1 MSRRCFWLRGLVGG
15 AILLAAVPASAQDQ
29 SALVANQELRI
40 QQLEG
45 QIRALNGE
53 LEQMSHQ
60 VRQMTDRLD
69 KLVADI
75 DFRLREV
82 EGSDQGMSMGEAAPA
97 GEEPSSLAAA
107 PPASGGDLSQPTAG
121 QSGTNQSGTDQSGVG
136 QPRVLGTMSQSQ
148 LDSQKQRLN
157 PNADPAAAAAAAG
170 GAGSSAAPGAQTAAT
185 GPYVLEGATADE
197 QYQYAFDLLRQNK
210 YGDAE
215 QALRT
220 FVDQYPEHPLA
231 GNASYWLGETFYV
244 RQDYD
249 NAALTFAEGF
259 QKYPQGGKAP
269 DSLLKLGMSLAAL
282 GETGDACKAFGEL
295 AARYPKAS
303 EGIKQRAAR
312 EQSKNGCQ

>member
-1 MSRRCFWLRGLVGG
+1 LIGG

-45 QIRALNGE
+45 QIRALNGQ

-82 EGSDQGMSMGEAAPA
+82 EGGDPGMSMGDAAPA
-97 GEEPSSLAAA
+97 EEPPSLAAA
-107 PPASGGDLSQPTAG
+107 PSQPTTG
-121 QSGTNQSGTDQSGVG
+121 QSGVGQSGVG
-136 QPRVLGTMSQSQ
+136 QPRVLGTMSQSE

-157 PNADPAAAAAAAG
+157 PDADPAAAAATAG
-170 GAGSSAAPGAQTAAT
+170 GGSSAAPGAQTAAT
-185 GPYVLEGATADE
+185 GPYALEGATADE
-197 QYQYAFDLLRQNK
+197 HYQYAFDLLRQNK

-269 DSLLKLGMSLAAL
+269 DSLLKLGMSLARLGKTDQACTAL
-282 GETGDACKAFGEL
+282 SRL
-295 AARYPKAS
+295 KAS
-303 EGIKQRAAR
+303 FPNASEVVKRRAAAEATR
-312 EQSKNGCQ
+312 IKCKG